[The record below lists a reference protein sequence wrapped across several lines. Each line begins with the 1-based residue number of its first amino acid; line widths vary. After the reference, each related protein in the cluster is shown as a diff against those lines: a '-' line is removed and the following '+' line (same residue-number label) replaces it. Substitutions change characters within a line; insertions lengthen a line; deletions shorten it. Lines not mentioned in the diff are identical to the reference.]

1 MADPTR
7 RRGDSPDERGRSVEA
22 ARALVRAARVLERSS
37 TELSLAHY
45 RVLSAIAAG
54 DERASRVAE
63 RLELGKPTISA
74 AVDALC
80 QGGLL
85 VRSEVEGDQRAL
97 ALHLTPA
104 GHALLERAEDEMVGA
119 VDDLCARA
127 ANPRSLRTALGLLGV
142 AVEERSAQRA
152 AQRRAPSP

>member
-1 MADPTR
+1 MADATS
-7 RRGDSPDERGRSVEA
+7 RRGPSPDHLARSVEA
-22 ARALVRAARVLERSS
+22 ARALVRAARVLERTS

-80 QGGLL
+80 QGGLV

-97 ALHLTPA
+97 ALHLTAA
-104 GHALLERAEDEMVGA
+104 GRALLERVEDEMVGA

-127 ANPRSLRTALGLLGV
+127 PDPGALTAALGVLGV
-142 AVEERSAQRA
+142 AVEERSAERGA
-152 AQRRAPSP
+152 RRRAPSP